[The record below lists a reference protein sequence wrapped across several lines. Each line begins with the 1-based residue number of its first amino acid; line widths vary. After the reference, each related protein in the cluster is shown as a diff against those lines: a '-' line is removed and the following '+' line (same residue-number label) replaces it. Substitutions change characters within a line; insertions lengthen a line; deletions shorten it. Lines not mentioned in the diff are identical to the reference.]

1 MNPLASG
8 AYIAANNAFR
18 SSTSLQEVLIPGN
31 ALSSLG
37 SYTFYSC
44 SALSSVK
51 TNTNEIAIGTY
62 CFGNCSNLKYASIPN
77 LKSINT
83 YAFTGH
89 SSSKPLSLDF
99 SARTVDYV
107 PPVQTNS
114 FSNSVSSI
122 VCIVPS
128 EMEQQWRDTDV
139 WSTFISNNVVQ
150 LKSTAT

>member
-8 AYIAANNAFR
+8 PYIATSNAFR
-18 SSTSLQEVLIPGN
+18 SSTSLQEVLVPGS
-31 ALSSLG
+31 AVSALG
-37 SYTFYSC
+37 SYTFYAC
-44 SALSSVK
+44 SELSSVK
-51 TNTNEIAIGTY
+51 TNTNEITIGTY
-62 CFGNCSNLKYASIPN
+62 CFGNCSNLKYVSIPN

-107 PPVQTNS
+107 PPVQSNS
-114 FSNSVSSI
+114 FANAVSSI

-128 EMEQQWRDTDV
+128 KMEQQWRSTDV
-139 WSTFISNNVVQ
+139 WSTFIDNNIVQ
-150 LKSTAT
+150 LSSVV